1 MSYAILL
8 ENLQMWLKNMLKKSK
23 KLGKSILAK
32 VEIQNISNYGIWLLI
47 DEKEFFMPFD
57 EFSWFL
63 KANIEQIYN
72 VEFFHDKHLHWPD
85 LESIKHPHL
94 YPLKFL

>member
-1 MSYAILL
+1 
-8 ENLQMWLKNMLKKSK
+8 MLKKSK

-47 DEKEFFMPFD
+47 DDNEFFMPFD
-57 EFSWFL
+57 EFPWFL

-85 LESIKHPHL
+85 LDIDIDLESIKHPHL